1 MKKVNIFIP
10 IEIKSRELDHSILL
24 ALACLK
30 QNFRIYIGSKI
41 SINKIIEWKQDK
53 NGIILYKSGLYL
65 KDIKKYKKKLDSFCI
80 LDQEVGV
87 SISYINTDL
96 FIKSRVLKG
105 TENYIDKY
113 FVTNNFFKKKFQK
126 FYPKLR
132 KKIVFTGSPH
142 YELWNKKF
150 KYIYKKEKSKIK
162 KKHGNFILFCSNLTF
177 LNLNKIKS
185 SDEYMRTDGWPHSK
199 KFLNERLKR
208 MYLRFEEFKKF
219 KELLNFL
226 DKKIKYHL
234 IIRPHPSDPIQEWKK
249 LVKNFDNISYEYSG
263 EINKYILAAKKHFHV
278 GCSTSI
284 FAQMNNIPTRY
295 ILLKNKFARNHF
307 IQKNSNIL
315 RNKNQI
321 LNFINKDK
329 KNLIGKNINKFTNE
343 NKDSCSKICKEFKKL
358 NCMTSEKIRLPSKN
372 LVMNKMKLS
381 YWNFKKRIFHNQ
393 KNNKLVSHQD
403 QKVPGGIKEEEIQRF
418 INSFKQIKKRVK
430 IREIIPDCLEIDF

>member
-65 KDIKKYKKKLDSFCI
+65 KDIRKYKKKLNSFCI

-87 SISYINTDL
+87 SISYRNTDL
-96 FIKSRVLKG
+96 FVKSRVLKG

-126 FYPKLR
+126 FYPKLK
-132 KKIVFTGSPH
+132 KKIVLTGSPH

-150 KYIYKKEKSKIK
+150 QYIYKKEKAKIK
-162 KKHGNFILFCSNLTF
+162 KKHGKFVLFCSNLTF
-177 LNLNKIKS
+177 LNLDKIKS
-185 SDEYMRTDGWPHSK
+185 SHEYMKTDGWPHSN

-208 MYLRFEEFKKF
+208 MYLRFEEYKKF

-249 LVKNFDNISYEYSG
+249 LVKNFDNISCEYGG

-295 ILLKNKFARNHF
+295 ILLNNKFARNHF
-307 IQKNSNIL
+307 IQKNSKIL
-315 RNKNQI
+315 RNKNEV

-329 KNLIGKNINKFTNE
+329 KNLVGKNINKFTHE
-343 NKDSCSKICKEFKKL
+343 NKDSCFQICKEFKKL
-358 NCMTSEKIRLPSKN
+358 NCTTSEKIKLSAKN
-372 LVMNKMKLS
+372 LVMNKIGLI
-381 YWNFKKRIFHNQ
+381 YWNLKKKIFHNQ
-393 KNNKLVSHQD
+393 KNNKLISQQD
-403 QKVPGGIKEEEIQRF
+403 QKIPGGIKEEEIHRF
-418 INSFKQIKKRVK
+418 ISSFIKIKKNIQ